1 MSSTATFNDVPLAP
15 ATNGIV
21 SSSAGAIDPVV
32 NEFDY
37 RPVPPLVPVS
47 AAFILFSVTAFMWDV
62 LVVVPLIG
70 SLVAMFAWRQVARS
84 PQYYSGGM
92 AAKIVCFV
100 LVSMT
105 VGATSL
111 HAYSFATEVP
121 EGFERVSFASD
132 ISEKGFV
139 VDGGRMGLHP
149 DVQKL
154 TDKPLFLKGY
164 MYPTKQSHDIEAFV
178 LCKDSGDC
186 CFGGQPKVT
195 DMIFVEMAKG
205 QMVNHRSGLVAV
217 AGTFKASPM
226 LDPTGLNPVYKL
238 ECDFFSGAKTSY

>member
-1 MSSTATFNDVPLAP
+1 MSGITTVSEVPIATE
-15 ATNGIV
+15 I
-21 SSSAGAIDPVV
+21 IQ

-47 AAFILFSVTAFMWDV
+47 ATFILLSITAFMWDIFV
-62 LVVVPLIG
+62 LVPLIG
-70 SLVAMFAWRQVARS
+70 CVLAFFAWRQIARS
-84 PQYYSGGM
+84 PKYYSGGM
-92 AAKIVCFV
+92 AAKMILC
-100 LVSMT
+100 LLIAMAL
-105 VGATSL
+105 GATSL

-121 EGFERVSFASD
+121 DGFKRVSFASD

-139 VDGGRMGLHP
+139 VDQGRMGLHP
-149 DVQKL
+149 DVEKL
-154 TDKPLFLKGY
+154 TDQPVFLKGY
-164 MYPTKQSHDIEAFV
+164 MYPTKQTHDLQSFV

-195 DMIFVEMAKG
+195 DMIYVEMSQG
-205 QMVNHRSGLVAV
+205 QLVHHRTGLVAV
-217 AGTFKASPM
+217 AGTFKATPT

>member
-1 MSSTATFNDVPLAP
+1 MSSTATLDDVP
-15 ATNGIV
+15 I
-21 SSSAGAIDPVV
+21 GAAA

-47 AAFILFSVTAFMWDV
+47 AAFLLFSITAFMWDV
-62 LVVVPLIG
+62 LVIIPLVG
-70 SLVAMFAWRQVARS
+70 CLLAFLAWRQVSRA
-84 PQYYSGGM
+84 PQYYSGAT
-92 AAKIVCFV
+92 AAKVILLV
-100 LVSMT
+100 LATMT
-105 VGATSL
+105 VSASAL

-121 EGFERVSFASD
+121 DGFSRVSFASD
-132 ISEKGFV
+132 ISDKGFV
-139 VDGGRMGLHP
+139 VNKGRMDLHP

-164 MYPTKQSHDIEAFV
+164 MYPTKQFQDIQTFV

-195 DMIFVEMAKG
+195 DMIYIEMTKG

-217 AGTFKASPM
+217 AGTFRASPT